1 MMKNILKRVADVL
14 LGLSTVFLCI
24 FVPKRRRELIWG
36 PVPII
41 NNKYWSKAM
50 CKAGWETKTLMREY
64 YSINK
69 RDDYDIYFED
79 LVPKWVYLPFVKRLL
94 SPFFALLYIIRN
106 AGVLHLPFSGSALGS
121 TPLWRLEAFL
131 FRWAGIKTILIPYGA
146 DAFLYSQITETSL
159 RNGLLLSYP
168 DGGKNESRIKKHV
181 EYWTHHA
188 DVIAGS
194 LIDGMGRWDCLVFSP
209 ICIDTDEWFAK
220 NSYSNCDGYNGL
232 VKVIHTPNHRGFK
245 GTEFLIHAVQEL
257 KSEGLKIEL
266 VLLENVPNDKVRELM
281 QEVDILAEQFIIG
294 YAMSAIEG
302 MASGL
307 PVLSNLG
314 NETYTRVFRRYGFLN
329 ECPILSST
337 PENLKEN
344 LITLVTNPKLREELG
359 RAGRKYVEKYHSYE
373 TAQYLFGSI
382 YEKLIHGKE
391 MDLMNLFHP
400 LKSEY
405 NRRKPII
412 QHPLTENRLPISE
425 GDKC

>member
-1 MMKNILKRVADVL
+1 
-14 LGLSTVFLCI
+14 
-24 FVPKRRRELIWG
+24 
-36 PVPII
+36 
-41 NNKYWSKAM
+41 
-50 CKAGWETKTLMREY
+50 MREY

-69 RDDYDIYFED
+69 QGDFDLYFVD
-79 LVPKWVYLPFVKRLL
+79 LIPRWIRPTSLRRKL
-94 SPFFALLYIIRN
+94 SYYMALLYIIRN
-106 AGVLHLPFSGSALGS
+106 GSVVHLPFSGGPLGA
-121 TPLWRLEAFL
+121 TPLWRLEAHL
-131 FRWAGIKTILIPYGA
+131 FRWAKIRTVLIPYGA
-146 DAFLYSQITETSL
+146 DAFLYSQITEPSV

-168 DGGKNESRIKKHV
+168 DGGRNESRIKKHV
-181 EYWTHHA
+181 EYWMRHA
-188 DVIAGS
+188 DVVAGS

-209 ICIDTDEWFAK
+209 ICIDTDEWVPK
-220 NSYSNCDGYNGL
+220 NRYSNCDGYNGL

-359 RAGRKYVEKYHSYE
+359 RAGREYVEKYHSFE
-373 TAQYLFGSI
+373 MAQYLFGSI
-382 YEKLIHGKE
+382 YQKLLEGKDI
-391 MDLMNLFHP
+391 DLMNLFHP
-400 LKSEY
+400 LKSGY
-405 NRRKPII
+405 NRRKPLV
-412 QHPLTENRLPISE
+412 QHPLIENRLPISE
-425 GDKC
+425 GEKC